1 MNLKNV
7 VKIAVFSII
16 GFVLTMGLGFA
27 TGALG
32 VVPSLY
38 LSCAFAT
45 ILVAPV
51 FVILCRSVK
60 ARGTAF
66 LYFFLIGVFYTIM
79 GMWPILIINTV
90 AGLLAEVVIGNK
102 DNYSTSNKRV
112 AYAFGVGMFVYSLHA
127 MLIVYLFSTSQ
138 SMLEMMGQEYFEF
151 LNNFYT
157 FKNIG
162 ICILI
167 SVIASLI
174 GANFGNYIYNK
185 FFSNRA
191 NKSVLK

>member
-1 MNLKNV
+1 MSLKNV

-32 VVPSLY
+32 VPISLY
-38 LSCAFAT
+38 LSSGIAT
-45 ILVAPV
+45 VLVAPV

-60 ARGTAF
+60 TRGAAF

-90 AGLLAEVVIGNK
+90 AGLLAEIVIGNK

-127 MLIVYLFSTSQ
+127 LLIVYLF
-138 SMLEMMGQEYFEF
+138 E
-151 LNNFYT
+151 
-157 FKNIG
+157 KD
-162 ICILI
+162 
-167 SVIASLI
+167 
-174 GANFGNYIYNK
+174 
-185 FFSNRA
+185 
-191 NKSVLK
+191 